1 MRDFDAVLDKAS
13 ELNQR
18 FKGNSDEVTFWW
30 APRGE
35 TVEFKFRYPNAA
47 FALRIWLA
55 RNSVP
60 FLSSDETREFTE
72 DEIEGARSFITS

>member
-1 MRDFDAVLDKAS
+1 MALYADTIKLGRLSGAISTIRTGRSRAFYSKSRSML
-13 ELNQR
+13 L
-18 FKGNSDEVTFWW
+18 
-30 APRGE
+30 
-35 TVEFKFRYPNAA
+35 RYPNAA

-60 FLSSDETREFTE
+60 FLSSGETGEFTE

>member
-1 MRDFDAVLDKAS
+1 ML
-13 ELNQR
+13 L
-18 FKGNSDEVTFWW
+18 
-30 APRGE
+30 
-35 TVEFKFRYPNAA
+35 RYPNAA

-60 FLSSDETREFTE
+60 FLSSGETGEFTE